1 MGDLQPSV
9 PGLLPLAGAGLSAE
23 PGALLTPA
31 DITRLLTEHG
41 LAPRRAAGQNFV
53 IDPNTVRRIVRTAG
67 LSPDD
72 EVLEVG
78 PGLGSLT
85 LGLAAEVRRVIA
97 VEIDAGFVAAL
108 TEVLAGVGN
117 VEVVHGD
124 ALTVDLDRVVAGRSV
139 RVVAN
144 LPYNVATPLLFRLL
158 ATPAVVD
165 AYVMVQR
172 EVGERWQARVG
183 DPLYAGV
190 SVKLALLAEVRV
202 ELSIPR
208 SVFHPVPNVDSVM
221 VRITRRSDAPDQATY
236 RRLATLIEAAFSQ
249 RRKTLRNTL
258 RGVADRDRL
267 VAAAAE
273 AGIDL
278 GARADSLDAAAI
290 RRLDHALE
298 HGATS
303 A

>member
-1 MGDLQPSV
+1 VGDLRPPV
-9 PGLLPLAGAGLSAE
+9 PALLPHTGAELSTE
-23 PGALLTPA
+23 PGGLLTPT
-31 DITRLLTEHG
+31 DIARLLTEHG
-41 LAPRRAAGQNFV
+41 LAPRRTAGQNFV

-85 LGLAAEVRRVIA
+85 LGLAAVVRHVTA

-108 TEVLAGVGN
+108 VEVLADVHN
-117 VEVVHGD
+117 VEVVHAD
-124 ALTVDLDRVVAGRSV
+124 ALTVDLDRLV
-139 RVVAN
+139 RDRPVRAVAN

-183 DPLYAGV
+183 TPLYAGV
-190 SVKLALLAEVRV
+190 SAKLALLAEVRV

-221 VRITRRSDAPDQATY
+221 VRISRRLDAPDPATY
-236 RRLATLIEAAFSQ
+236 GRLATLIEAAFSQ

-258 RGVADRDRL
+258 RGVADPARL
-267 VAAAAE
+267 ADAAAA

-278 GARADSLDAAAI
+278 GARAETLDADAI
-290 RRLDHALE
+290 RRLDLALE
-298 HGATS
+298 HGTTS

>member
-1 MGDLQPSV
+1 VGDLRPSV
-9 PGLLPLAGAGLSAE
+9 PALLPPTGAELNTESG
-23 PGALLTPA
+23 GLLTPA
-31 DITRLLTEHG
+31 DITRLLAEHG
-41 LAPRRAAGQNFV
+41 LAPRRTAGQNFV

-85 LGLAAEVRRVIA
+85 LGLAGAVRHVTA

-108 TEVLAGVGN
+108 AEVLADVHN
-117 VEVVHGD
+117 VEVVHAD
-124 ALTVDLDRVVAGRSV
+124 ALALDLDRLVGGRPV
-139 RVVAN
+139 RAVAN

-165 AYVMVQR
+165 VYVMVQR
-172 EVGERWQARVG
+172 EVGERWQARAG
-183 DPLYAGV
+183 TPLYAGV
-190 SVKLALLAEVRV
+190 SAKLALLAQVRV

-208 SVFHPVPNVDSVM
+208 AVFHPVPNVDSVM
-221 VRITRRSDAPDQATY
+221 VRIARRSDAPDAATY

-258 RGVADRDRL
+258 RGVADPDRL
-267 VAAAAE
+267 AGAAAE

-278 GARADSLDAAAI
+278 GARAETLDAAAI

-298 HGATS
+298 HGTTS
-303 A
+303 G